1 MTAQRRRL
9 PNRRGNVTETLIVGD
24 QRLTANVGFD
34 PVTNQPRELFLSA
47 AKEGSELDAILAD
60 VAVVISVA
68 LQHNV
73 PATALAKSVGRIP
86 LRPVTPDTLD
96 NPGRSTQPASPVG
109 AALDLLCKLAASHQR
124 RPGASCPQQEVSRS

>member
-1 MTAQRRRL
+1 MTNVRQKL
-9 PNRRGNVTETLIVGD
+9 PNRRGNITETLTVGD
-24 QRLTANVGFD
+24 QCLTANVGFD

-47 AKEGSELDAILAD
+47 AKEGSMLDAILAD

-86 LRPVTPDTLD
+86 LGPVTPANLD
-96 NPGRSTQPASPVG
+96 DLTSKSRPASPVG
-109 AALDLLCKLAASHQR
+109 AALDLLCKLAA
-124 RPGASCPQQEVSRS
+124 ET